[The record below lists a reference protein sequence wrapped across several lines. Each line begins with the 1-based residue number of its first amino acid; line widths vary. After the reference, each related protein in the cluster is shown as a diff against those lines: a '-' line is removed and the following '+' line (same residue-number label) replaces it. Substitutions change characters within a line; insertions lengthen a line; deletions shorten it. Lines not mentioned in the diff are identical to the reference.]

1 MAVEGSNN
9 WNNYVYLK
17 PSVDYFLLYCVAM
30 VSMTGCGFVKILSWT
45 GYTLQRKTALW
56 NALQFFKACLPAYL
70 RNKMELK
77 QRT

>member
-1 MAVEGSNN
+1 
-9 WNNYVYLK
+9 
-17 PSVDYFLLYCVAM
+17 M
-30 VSMTGCGFVKILSWT
+30 VSDLSMTGCGFVKILSWT